1 MKTSARM
8 LLMRSN
14 QNNGGRRGG
23 DYGRNEYNN
32 DYATESRF
40 RDDRGRE
47 HYNNGRYAPM
57 RSEYPQ
63 NIWAEKRQDY
73 GRSEYNEYAENRG
86 RRAGNE
92 YGNREGQEPMGVIG
106 FSMDRRPQEYRNDYR
121 TDTGYHNMNEME
133 QQSARQMQRGYTENN
148 GQRLSHEEAMNW
160 AREMKNEDGT
170 KGPLWSMEQAKQV
183 MAQKGVECDPLEFW
197 LALNMM
203 YSDYCK
209 VFRKHGVGD
218 KIDFYVDMAK
228 AFLDDKDAYPDKL
241 TRYYD
246 SVVRH

>member
-1 MKTSARM
+1 MKTSAKRM

-14 QNNGGRRGG
+14 QNNAGRRRG
-23 DYGRNEYNN
+23 DYGRNEYNGDREAEN
-32 DYATESRF
+32 RF

-63 NIWAEKRQDY
+63 DIWA
-73 GRSEYNEYAENRG
+73 RG
-86 RRAGNE
+86 RRDYE
-92 YGNREGQEPMGVIG
+92 RYDERPHREEQEPMGTIG
-106 FSMDRRPQEYRNDYR
+106 FNMDSRPREYRSDYR
-121 TDTGYHNMNEME
+121 TDASYHNMNEME
-133 QQSARQMQRGYTENN
+133 HQGGRDMQRGYANN
-148 GQRLSHEEAMNW
+148 GGQRLNREEAMAW
-160 AREMKNEDGT
+160 AREMENEDGSR
-170 KGPLWSMEQAKQV
+170 GPHWTMEQAKQV

-209 VFRKHGVGD
+209 VFRKYGVGD

-228 AFLDDKDAYPDKL
+228 AFLEDKDAYPDKL
-241 TRYYD
+241 MRYYD

>member
-1 MKTSARM
+1 MKTSAKRM

-14 QNNGGRRGG
+14 QNNGQ
-23 DYGRNEYNN
+23 NAEN
-32 DYATESRF
+32 RF

-63 NIWAEKRQDY
+63 DIWA
-73 GRSEYNEYAENRG
+73 RG
-86 RRAGNE
+86 RRDYE
-92 YGNREGQEPMGVIG
+92 RQDERPYREEQEPMGMIG
-106 FSMDRRPQEYRNDYR
+106 FNMDSRQREFSPDYR
-121 TDTGYHNMNEME
+121 TDASYHNMNEME
-133 QQSARQMQRGYTENN
+133 HQGGRQMQRGYTEGN
-148 GQRLSHEEAMNW
+148 GQRLSRDEAMAW
-160 AREMKNEDGT
+160 ARDMENEDGSR
-170 KGPLWSMEQAKQV
+170 GPHWTMEQAKQV
-183 MAQKGVECDPLEFW
+183 MAQKGVDCDPLEFW
-197 LALNMM
+197 LTLNMM

-228 AFLDDKDAYPDKL
+228 AFLDDKDSVRNKL

>member
-1 MKTSARM
+1 MKTSAKRM

-14 QNNGGRRGG
+14 KNNGQNYDNGRDGRTN
-23 DYGRNEYNN
+23 YGHNEYNG
-32 DYATESRF
+32 DYEPENRF
-40 RDDRGRE
+40 RDSRGRE
-47 HYNNGRYAPM
+47 HYDNGRFAPM

-63 NIWAEKRQDY
+63 DIWAD
-73 GRSEYNEYAENRG
+73 SERNYSRNNE
-86 RRAGNE
+86 RR
-92 YGNREGQEPMGVIG
+92 YREGQEPMGVIG

-121 TDTGYHNMNEME
+121 TDAGYHNMNEME

-170 KGPLWSMEQAKQV
+170 KGPHWSMEQAKQV

>member
-1 MKTSARM
+1 MKTSAKRM

-14 QNNGGRRGG
+14 HNNGH
-23 DYGRNEYNN
+23 DI
-32 DYATESRF
+32 ESRF

-47 HYNNGRYAPM
+47 HYDNGRYAPM
-57 RSEYPQ
+57 RAEYPQ
-63 NIWAEKRQDY
+63 NIWAE
-73 GRSEYNEYAENRG
+73 RG
-86 RRAGNE
+86 RRE
-92 YGNREGQEPMGVIG
+92 YERNDEKGYREEQEPMGLIG
-106 FSMDRRPQEYRNDYR
+106 FDMDSRPREYRSDYR
-121 TDTGYHNMNEME
+121 TDADYHNMDEMGR
-133 QQSARQMQRGYTENN
+133 QGGRQMQRGYVESNN
-148 GQRLSHEEAMNW
+148 QRLSREEAMTW
-160 AREMKNEDGT
+160 ARSMENEDGT
-170 KGPLWSMEQAKQV
+170 HGPHWTMEQAKQV

-209 VFRKHGVGD
+209 VFRKYGVGD

-246 SVVRH
+246 SVVRR